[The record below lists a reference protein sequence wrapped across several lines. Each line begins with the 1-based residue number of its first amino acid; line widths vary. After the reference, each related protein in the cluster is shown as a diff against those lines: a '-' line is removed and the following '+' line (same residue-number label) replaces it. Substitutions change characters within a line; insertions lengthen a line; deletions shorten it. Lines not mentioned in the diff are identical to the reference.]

1 MGRPFIRSRFAME
14 IYKSSNFY
22 KSCCNY
28 YQPTSNNPNSAI
40 GPIDRL
46 ILLLHRYTS
55 PLLLFKLSSFSYAP
69 WTSLSV
75 RTSWPRDNHVSCFRS
90 ADRTKKTTRRQMS
103 PSRSKRNRMPSA
115 IVSAY
120 LLTGG
125 TVRIRLAEPISESR
139 LLRSRRKCKCRLL
152 RVFNSDRTASTLF
165 IFQRIRQCIPFEWVQ
180 YRAIARLKSYKSNH
194 SYASL

>member
-1 MGRPFIRSRFAME
+1 MNLEYVWGALSFVLGFAME

-46 ILLLHRYTS
+46 ILLLHRNTS

-139 LLRSRRKCKCRLL
+139 LLLSRRKCKCRLL
-152 RVFNSDRTASTLF
+152 RFSIATGRRPPCSFFNEFANVSRLNGYSTVLL
-165 IFQRIRQCIPFEWVQ
+165 RD
-180 YRAIARLKSYKSNH
+180 
-194 SYASL
+194 